1 LACWSNQLQN
11 SIVAAAELQLSAY
24 RHRKASSAVT
34 CPPLGGPPKHFTTP
48 LPPATGV
55 PDEERSIE
63 RDTRRGGRERGER
76 RERREGLA

>member
-1 LACWSNQLQN
+1 M
-11 SIVAAAELQLSAY
+11 
-24 RHRKASSAVT
+24 HRKASSAVT
-34 CPPLGGPPKHFTTP
+34 SPPRGGPPSHFTTP
-48 LPPATGV
+48 LPLATGV

>member
-1 LACWSNQLQN
+1 M
-11 SIVAAAELQLSAY
+11 
-24 RHRKASSAVT
+24 HRKASSAVT
-34 CPPLGGPPKHFTTP
+34 CPPRGGPPKHFTTP

>member
-1 LACWSNQLQN
+1 MIPQFSLNSVFFLSNTEEFTL
-11 SIVAAAELQLSAY
+11 
-24 RHRKASSAVT
+24 
-34 CPPLGGPPKHFTTP
+34 PL
-48 LPPATGV
+48 ATGV